1 MKTYYDRWA
10 NTTKNTDAVGLGCY
24 DKSTCLVNCLDLS
37 TIEKPWKICGS
48 PMTFGMSTW
57 LEKIETF
64 SWKWLITSKHIF
76 AYARVTGPGQ
86 FTKRLFKL
94 YAEAGHAHQGVC
106 LVRLHHWTI
115 SSSNIIAIVEDY
127 SEEVEDFKSEWPS
140 LAIFRQSLSSS
151 AKSFNL
157 NLYGTPV
164 AASSPDD
171 RSDRWRDFHRTSLDF
186 DFG

>member
-1 MKTYYDRWA
+1 MMTGSWCPSPPCWMQKKSALSQLLICLTPPPLFSISEVWNLSMKIYVDWWA

-64 SWKWLITSKHIF
+64 SWKWLIISKHIF

-127 SEEVEDFKSEWPS
+127 SEEVEDFKSE
-140 LAIFRQSLSSS
+140 
-151 AKSFNL
+151 
-157 NLYGTPV
+157 
-164 AASSPDD
+164 
-171 RSDRWRDFHRTSLDF
+171 
-186 DFG
+186 